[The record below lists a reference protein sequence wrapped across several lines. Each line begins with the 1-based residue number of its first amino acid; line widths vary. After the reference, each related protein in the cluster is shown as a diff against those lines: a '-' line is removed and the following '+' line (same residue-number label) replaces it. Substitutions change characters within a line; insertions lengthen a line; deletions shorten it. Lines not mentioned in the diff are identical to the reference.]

1 MHDFTGI
8 FSSSVSFGD
17 GYLKGLIPNIL
28 SSTTFAT
35 QRSALFVVFDE
46 GNGFCPLNGSSEDC
60 VYAVWAGRLAKA
72 SFGTTNL
79 YNHYSWT
86 RTVEVNWNLP
96 SLTFNDGS
104 ATPMTEFFGNPLFV
118 NSRFNYSSPT
128 LCHQV
133 PFI

>member
-1 MHDFTGI
+1 M
-8 FSSSVSFGD
+8 SC
-17 GYLKGLIPNIL
+17 
-28 SSTTFAT
+28 TTFTT
-35 QRSALFVVFDE
+35 QRSALFVVLDE

-96 SLTFNDGS
+96 SLTSHDGS
-104 ATPMTEFFGNPLFV
+104 ATPMTESFGHPLSATF
-118 NSRFNYSSPT
+118 SYSPSSP
-128 LCHQV
+128 QV
-133 PFI
+133 GQQVTFHFAPCCGASP